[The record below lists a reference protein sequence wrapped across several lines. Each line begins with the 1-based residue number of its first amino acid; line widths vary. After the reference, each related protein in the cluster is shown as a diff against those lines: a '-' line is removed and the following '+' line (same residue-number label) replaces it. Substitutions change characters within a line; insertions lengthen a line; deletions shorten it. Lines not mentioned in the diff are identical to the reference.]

1 MDFSFTDAQKQ
12 IYAYG
17 QQVAAKYDRRYWLEH
32 GERREFPAE
41 LWRQLGQDGFLG
53 ILVPEEHGG
62 AGLGMTEMAL
72 FIEGLAEQGFPLLL
86 LVTGPALAMP
96 ALARFGTDEQ
106 KSRILPRLCRG
117 EELVCFAIT
126 EADVGS
132 NTANLKTRAR
142 AAGEGFRLSG
152 SKDFTTAAD
161 VCDYVMV
168 VARTTPREEV
178 ANKNEGFTVFLVPL
192 DAPGLKRQLMD
203 VPLPIPERHCK
214 LFFDDLELGPEH
226 VVGPVGGG
234 MLVLYEALNAER
246 IAAAAMSC
254 GMGRYLTQRAAD
266 YARDRVVFD
275 DPIGAYQ
282 GVQHPLARARTQV
295 EMARLMTLRA
305 AWQVDAGER
314 ADEAAN
320 MAKYASAE
328 ASMEA
333 AEAALQTHG
342 GSGYA
347 RESGIYDIYQL
358 CRLLRSAPVNRERVL
373 CFIAE
378 RTLGLPRSY

>member
-1 MDFSFTDAQKQ
+1 MDFSLTDAQTQ
-12 IYAYG
+12 IHAYG
-17 QQVAAKYDRRYWLEH
+17 QQLAARFDRRYWLEH
-32 GERREFPAE
+32 AERRAFPLE
-41 LWRQLGQDGFLG
+41 LWRQIGEDGRLG
-53 ILVPEEHGG
+53 ILAPAEHGG

-96 ALARFGTDEQ
+96 VLARFGTDDQ
-106 KSRILPRLCRG
+106 KTRILPRLCRG

-126 EADVGS
+126 EAEVGS

-142 AAGEGFRLSG
+142 AEDERFLLSG
-152 SKDFTTAAD
+152 SKEFTTAAD
-161 VCDYVMV
+161 VCDHVMV

-178 ANKNEGFTVFLVPL
+178 ASKNEGFTVFLVPL

-203 VPLPIPERHCK
+203 VPLPIPERHCQ
-214 LFFDDLELGPEH
+214 LFFDDVELGPEH
-226 VVGPVGGG
+226 VGPVGAG
-234 MLVLYEALNAER
+234 MRVLYEALNAER
-246 IAAAAMSC
+246 IAASALSC

-266 YARDRVVFD
+266 YARERVVFD
-275 DPIGAYQ
+275 SPIGAYQ

-295 EMARLMTLRA
+295 EMARLMTLQA

-333 AEAALQTHG
+333 AEAALQTYG